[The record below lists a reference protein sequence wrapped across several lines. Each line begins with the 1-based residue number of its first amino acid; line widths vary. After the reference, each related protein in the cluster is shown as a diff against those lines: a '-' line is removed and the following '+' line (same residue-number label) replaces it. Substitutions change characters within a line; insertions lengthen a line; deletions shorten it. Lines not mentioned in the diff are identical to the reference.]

1 MSLVVFQAQAEALK
15 RQLKEEI
22 HERTVLNAKM
32 QADMKVA
39 EDFTSDTDVKQVK
52 VSQSFNFSELHH
64 CNGFT

>member
-52 VSQSFNFSELHH
+52 VSQSFNSSELHH